1 MRVYYLWSKA
11 KFDYNAKK
19 IKGYLLKKIFPLQS
33 DTKQPERVVDA
44 IKHEIRKYLKR
55 ERNKK
60 LPEGAPFWIFECR
73 IGSNEA
79 SAKEVLMQNLIAAID
94 TASSEKWSECFVEIV
109 ARPAKNLKAPEEKK

>member
-1 MRVYYLWSKA
+1 MCALNMSILQA

-19 IKGYLLKKIFPLQS
+19 IKGYLVKKIFPLQS

-73 IGSNEA
+73 IGNNEE
-79 SAKEVLMQNLIAAID
+79 SAKEVLVQELISAID
-94 TASSEKWSECFVEIV
+94 VASSEKWSECFVEIV
-109 ARPAKNLKAPEEKK
+109 AKPAKNLKSSEKK